1 MELEKMAFHSHWRKM
16 SFLRLFLPLILGVLL
31 EYYIPSGIVFLL
43 LGFFISFIALIFFNC
58 ISFQKTLR
66 VYWVYGIVLQVLF
79 IFFGRMLMHLHQ
91 DKPIMESGYD
101 AKTNKNYLFIQVI
114 TDPVQRKS
122 SFKCLAKIIWLV
134 KDQTSHYQNE
144 KVLIYFKNNLLSR
157 HVTSNSWIITG
168 KILEPIEN
176 FKAFDFDYKKYCRLR
191 HIYSQLYLKENE
203 YSIIERAETKSVLSI
218 LDSLRKKILVIIK
231 QYVPSKSENSLLEA
245 LMVGFTDDL
254 DPLLLKSY
262 ADSGVMHIIAISGLH
277 LALICEFLQIILLT
291 KTQNKSGRRIKLAL
305 MITCLW
311 SYSLLSGASPS
322 VIRAAGM
329 FSLALF
335 AKNILREITLY
346 NLLAAS
352 AFLLLCYDP
361 FWIFD
366 TGFQLSYAAVL
377 SLGLFSKP
385 IRDLFPLANKILDAL
400 WNAASV
406 SIAAQLLTTPLS
418 IYYFHRF
425 PTYFLIANLLAVPL
439 SSIILAGGIL
449 LCAFNPI
456 HPLAQFTGWLLGI
469 LIKTLNGIID
479 HLSSL
484 PGAVVPNLSLSL
496 PGIIV
501 LYAVIFCFYHF
512 LKRNK
517 KLWLLAGLGI
527 LVTFLFIRLAS
538 RLTLS

>member
-1 MELEKMAFHSHWRKM
+1 
-16 SFLRLFLPLILGVLL
+16 VLL

-43 LGFFISFIALIFFNC
+43 LGFFTSFIALIFFNC
-58 ISFQKTLR
+58 ISFQKTLQ
-66 VYWVYGIVLQVLF
+66 VNWVYGIVLQVLF

-91 DKPIMESGYD
+91 DKPIIESGYD
-101 AKTNKNYLFIQVI
+101 AKTKKNYLFIQI
-114 TDPVQRKS
+114 IIDPVQRKS

-144 KVLIYFKNNLLSR
+144 KVLIYFKNNPLLR

-168 KILEPIEN
+168 KILQPIEN
-176 FKAFDFDYKKYCRLR
+176 FKAFDFDYRKYCRLR

-203 YSIIERAETKSVLSI
+203 YAVVEHAETKSVLSI
-218 LDSLRKKILVIIK
+218 LDSFRKKILAIIK

-262 ADSGVMHIIAISGLH
+262 ADTGVVHIIAISGLH

-291 KTQNKSGRRIKLAL
+291 KSQNKSSRRIKLAL

-311 SYSLLSGASPS
+311 TYSLLSGASPS

-335 AKNILREITLY
+335 AKNITREITLY
-346 NLLAAS
+346 NLLTAS

-361 FWIFD
+361 FWAFD

-385 IRDLFPLANKILDAL
+385 IRDLFPIPNKILNAL

-406 SIAAQLLTTPLS
+406 SIAAQLLTTPIS

-425 PTYFLIANLLAVPL
+425 PAYFLIANLLAVPL

-449 LCAFNPI
+449 LCLFNPI
-456 HPLAQFTGWLLGI
+456 HPLAQFIGWLLGF
-469 LIKTLNGIID
+469 LIRTLNGIID
-479 HLSSL
+479 QLSRL
-484 PGAVVPNLSLSL
+484 PGAVVENLRISL
-496 PGIIV
+496 PCIIV

-512 LKRNK
+512 LKRNEK
-517 KLWLLAGLGI
+517 SWLFTGLGI
-527 LVTFLFIRLAS
+527 LVTFLFIRLAH

>member
-1 MELEKMAFHSHWRKM
+1 
-16 SFLRLFLPLILGVLL
+16 
-31 EYYIPSGIVFLL
+31 
-43 LGFFISFIALIFFNC
+43 ISFIALILFNC

-66 VYWVYGIVLQVLF
+66 VNWICGIVFQVLF
-79 IFFGRMLMHLHQ
+79 IFFGRMIMHLHQ
-91 DKPIMESGYD
+91 DRPITQSEYN
-101 AKTNKNYLFIQVI
+101 AKTNKNYLFIQI
-114 TDPVQRKS
+114 IIDPVQRKT
-122 SFKCLAKIIWLV
+122 SFKCLAKIRWLV
-134 KDQTSHYQNE
+134 EDQTCHYQDE
-144 KVLIYFKNNLLSR
+144 KVLIYFKNNPISR
-157 HVTSNSWIITG
+157 HVHSNSWIITD
-168 KILEPIEN
+168 KILQPIEN

-191 HIYSQLYLKENE
+191 RIYSQLYLKENE
-203 YSIIERAETKSVLSI
+203 YSIVEHAETKSVLSI
-218 LDSLRKKILVIIK
+218 LDSTRKKILVIIK
-231 QYVPSKSENSLLEA
+231 KYVPSKSENSLLEA

-262 ADSGVMHIIAISGLH
+262 ADSGVIHIIAISGLH

-335 AKNILREITLY
+335 AKNIFREITLY

-385 IRDLFPLANKILDAL
+385 IRDLLPLTNKFLTAL
-400 WNAASV
+400 WNATSV
-406 SIAAQLLTTPLS
+406 SIAAQILTTPIS

-449 LCAFNPI
+449 LCAFNLI
-456 HPLAQFTGWLLGI
+456 HPLAQLIGWLLGI
-469 LIKTLNGIID
+469 LTKTLNGIID

-484 PGAVVPNLSLSL
+484 PGAVVANLSISL
-496 PGIIV
+496 PGIIM

-512 LKRNK
+512 LKRNEK
-517 KLWLLAGLGI
+517 SWLLSGLGI
-527 LVTFLFIRLAS
+527 TVTFLFIRLAN